1 MKVVMQ
7 LERKCFKQGDII
19 FEVNHNSD
27 GLYLINSGEVSIV
40 SKKGVVLATL
50 SDGELFGEMSA
61 IVGDRL
67 RKSRAIVT
75 KDSVIDK
82 IDSKSMQ
89 KKLEDADP
97 VLRALVRTLTYRL
110 TAANDL
116 NERLSLQLDV
126 YRSLSPDEIESGI
139 DD

>member
-1 MKVVMQ
+1 M
-7 LERKCFKQGDII
+7 
-19 FEVNHNSD
+19 
-27 GLYLINSGEVSIV
+27 
-40 SKKGVVLATL
+40 
-50 SDGELFGEMSA
+50 
-61 IVGDRL
+61 
-67 RKSRAIVT
+67 T

>member
-7 LERKCFKQGDII
+7 LERKYFKQGDII

-67 RKSRAIVT
+67 RNHAPS
-75 KDSVIDK
+75 
-82 IDSKSMQ
+82 
-89 KKLEDADP
+89 
-97 VLRALVRTLTYRL
+97 
-110 TAANDL
+110 
-116 NERLSLQLDV
+116 
-126 YRSLSPDEIESGI
+126 
-139 DD
+139 

>member
-7 LERKCFKQGDII
+7 LERKYFKQGDII

-116 NERLSLQLDV
+116 NERLSLQLDA